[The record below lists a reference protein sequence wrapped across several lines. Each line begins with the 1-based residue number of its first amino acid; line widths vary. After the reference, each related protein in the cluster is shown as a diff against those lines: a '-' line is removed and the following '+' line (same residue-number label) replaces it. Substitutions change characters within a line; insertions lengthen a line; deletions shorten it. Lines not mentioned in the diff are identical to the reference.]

1 MKNINNVFKF
11 EMKMLLSQKSIWI
24 ITIIYFLAMLAST
37 IMPTLFS
44 GNVVQN
50 LLPGNTPRYSVL
62 IEDDIWNEKDILSL
76 YKDNAEVNFPTDED
90 TFVKSIQD
98 NSVSLGL
105 VLGSN
110 YQVKVVR
117 NNKSIND
124 DNDNILKPIRQYVIN
139 QDLLKAGYD
148 ADSIEGIINKEL
160 SVTEE
165 LLGKN
170 NAILF
175 MPLYV
180 MIFIIYILLIVFGS
194 TISSIVAREKNDR
207 TMELLI
213 ASTSST
219 SLITGKVL
227 AGALISIFSL
237 SFSGLGAIAG
247 NIVNRYLLKADN
259 SIFSGSVLSWQVFAV
274 YAAFFFVGY
283 LMYLYVYATLGASVN
298 RIEEVNAAVGPV
310 TMAVV
315 VSFLFGMFALNRP
328 DSFPVVIASFIPL
341 SSPFTM
347 FVRYAMGVV
356 PIWQLALSF
365 IILIFTAIA
374 SAIMSTKQYR
384 KATLNYGGKQKKK
397 LLFKRK
403 SA

>member
-124 DNDNILKPIRQYVIN
+124 DNDNILKPIKQYVIN